1 MRKIDKV
8 KVFYVV
14 MGVILAT
21 LFVFKEHLIP
31 KPIPE
36 ATVTLSHESDE
47 QFIPDVESS
56 TEVMDSQETPGGLI
70 VRHPH
75 FQQQIQEAYA
85 NEETIEWARDFILLF
100 YETTEQSLAKE
111 TYTPY
116 VSNSVAEAIVK
127 EKQQQF
133 NDKVERKQN
142 HTTFQILSVQPL
154 KISYEVHGKRNGQAE
169 HIVYEV
175 LLNDSLDQII
185 SVVQVATP

>member
-36 ATVTLSHESDE
+36 ATVTLSSDSEEQIIPES
-47 QFIPDVESS
+47 ESS
-56 TEVMDSQETPGGLI
+56 PGATASESEPGGLVI
-70 VRHPH
+70 RQPH
-75 FQQQIQEAYA
+75 FQQQIQDAYA

-133 NDKVERKQN
+133 NDKVERKQDN
-142 HTTFQILSVQPL
+142 TSFQILSVQPL
-154 KISYEVHGKRNGQAE
+154 KISYEVHGKRNGQTE

-185 SVVQVATP
+185 SVVQVASP